1 MFILNQ
7 DGDCCEEIKSVSVKL
22 SYTPQVLAAAIQR
35 RENIMEKV
43 YNYGST
49 SAALL
54 AADKAEQ
61 DFLKYQPTISLIF
74 INEKKFATYDH
85 KDKGDYVFKKIIE
98 DLRNKEHFLDLS
110 TLQIPMEALL

>member
-7 DGDCCEEIKSVSVKL
+7 DRNCCEEVKAVSIKI
-22 SYTPQVLAAAIQR
+22 SYSPEILVAAIQR

-49 SAALL
+49 SAALA
-54 AADKAEQ
+54 AADKAELE
-61 DFLKYQPTISLIF
+61 FLKYQPTIALIY
-74 INEKKFATYDH
+74 INGEKFATYDH

>member
-7 DGDCCEEIKSVSVKL
+7 EGNCCEEVRAVSIKS
-22 SYTPQVLAAAIQR
+22 SYSPTILAAAIQR

-49 SAALL
+49 SAAIE
-54 AADKAEQ
+54 AADKAERE
-61 DFLKYQPTISLIF
+61 FLKYQPQISLIYV
-74 INEKKFATYDH
+74 NGEKFATYDH